1 MFVSYIVRVEKNLI
15 ELFKGN
21 LPLYK
26 SYWIYY
32 VLVNFLISAPL
43 LLVTKIHIQKFIYS
57 FSMYL
62 VLNLIYYFT
71 SCIGVWRSSQKY
83 KGNKLLSFLAR
94 LIVVIGISTTILELK
109 TILTIIY
116 SIWIVK
122 ILQICKKNHIMRN
135 MDDETQLKVR
145 KFLKRL
151 GISSQQELNQ
161 FIENNPD
168 VQDLSIKVSFEI
180 NDKNVFEFEDNIK
193 K

>member
-1 MFVSYIVRVEKNLI
+1 MNFIFKIENNLM

-43 LLVTKIHIQKFIYS
+43 LLVTKIHIQNFIYT
-57 FSMYL
+57 FSLYL

-83 KGNKLLSFLAR
+83 KGNKILSFLAR

-116 SIWIVK
+116 SFWLFK
-122 ILQICKKNHIMRN
+122 SLQIWKKIHIIN
-135 MDDETQLKVR
+135 FMDDETQLKVR

-168 VQDLSIKVSFEI
+168 VKDLSIKVSFEI
-180 NDKNVFEFEDNIK
+180 NNKNVFEFEDKIK
-193 K
+193 N

>member
-1 MFVSYIVRVEKNLI
+1 MNFIFKIENNLM

-21 LPLYK
+21 LPLYT

-43 LLVTKIHIQKFIYS
+43 VLVTKIHRQNFIYT
-57 FSMYL
+57 FSLYL

-83 KGNKLLSFLAR
+83 KGNKILSFLAR

-116 SIWIVK
+116 SFWLFK
-122 ILQICKKNHIMRN
+122 SLQIWKKIHIIN
-135 MDDETQLKVR
+135 FMDDETQLKVR

-168 VQDLSIKVSFEI
+168 VKDLSIKVSFEI
-180 NDKNVFEFEDNIK
+180 NNKNVFEFEDKINN
-193 K
+193 

>member
-1 MFVSYIVRVEKNLI
+1 MSYIVRVEKNLI

-116 SIWIVK
+116 TI
-122 ILQICKKNHIMRN
+122 
-135 MDDETQLKVR
+135 
-145 KFLKRL
+145 
-151 GISSQQELNQ
+151 
-161 FIENNPD
+161 
-168 VQDLSIKVSFEI
+168 
-180 NDKNVFEFEDNIK
+180 
-193 K
+193 